1 MYCWQADE
9 EHPETLSIPVL
20 IPSLS
25 RRQITDIACGTS
37 HCIAFS
43 SITSKA
49 YSWGTNYCGELGI
62 GSVNPVNEPTEI
74 VMPNDDK
81 LTQVSCG
88 NAFTIGISLPLKS
101 VQSGSGTFIPTSEI
115 LQQISRGCALDSVQF
130 DSGDV
135 STIQQTDS
143 TMDAVLLTSFQ
154 PTPLKT
160 DMNQP
165 TISTTQPALT
175 STTLLTTNTLS
186 NIPPTT
192 TIHSYSTDTM
202 QSSSTDTLYT
212 TTIVSRQDRF
222 TFDICSSGVC
232 FYTYGTRI

>member
-43 SITSKA
+43 SIISKA

-101 VQSGSGTFIPTSEI
+101 VQSGSGTFIPSSEI

-154 PTPLKT
+154 
-160 DMNQP
+160 
-165 TISTTQPALT
+165 
-175 STTLLTTNTLS
+175 
-186 NIPPTT
+186 
-192 TIHSYSTDTM
+192 SYSFKDGYESTNNQYYPTCSHINYSINNQYPFKHSAYNYYPFLLYRYDAIVFNRYSVHNNDCF
-202 QSSSTDTLYT
+202 SSRS
-212 TTIVSRQDRF
+212 IHF
-222 TFDICSSGVC
+222 
-232 FYTYGTRI
+232 